1 MKHEHHPFENQIF
14 DHYRDQVKK
23 IKSAIELLRFHG
35 YTIIDLEGK
44 ILVKSYEEKKSKTI

>member
-1 MKHEHHPFENQIF
+1 MKHNHHPFENQIF
-14 DHYRDQVKK
+14 EHYRDQVKK

-44 ILVKSYEEKKSKTI
+44 ILVKAYEEKKDKTI

>member
-1 MKHEHHPFENQIF
+1 MKHNHHPFENQIF
-14 DHYRDQVKK
+14 EHYRDQVKK

>member
-1 MKHEHHPFENQIF
+1 MKHNHHPFENQIF
-14 DHYRDQVKK
+14 EHYRDQVKK

-44 ILVKSYEEKKSKTI
+44 ILVKSYEEKKSETI

>member
-1 MKHEHHPFENQIF
+1 MKHNHHPFENQIF

-23 IKSAIELLRFHG
+23 IKSAIELLKFHG

>member
-1 MKHEHHPFENQIF
+1 MKHNHHPFENQIF